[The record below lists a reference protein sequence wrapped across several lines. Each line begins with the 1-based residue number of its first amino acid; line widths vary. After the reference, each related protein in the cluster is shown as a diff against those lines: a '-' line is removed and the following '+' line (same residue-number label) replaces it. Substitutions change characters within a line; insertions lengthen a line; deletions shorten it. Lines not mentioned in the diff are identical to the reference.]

1 MKYLYT
7 DRYVGNRRSNR
18 DDEFVG
24 NGETERGREGSFG
37 GAFLQIREAEIS
49 LAGKR
54 RIRWCVRI
62 YRGVQR

>member
-24 NGETERGREGSFG
+24 NGETERGREGSF
-37 GAFLQIREAEIS
+37 LHIREAEIS

>member
-1 MKYLYT
+1 MVKYLYT

-24 NGETERGREGSFG
+24 NGEIGRGRKGSFG
-37 GAFLQIREAEIS
+37 GAFLHTGEAEIS

-62 YRGVQR
+62 